1 MAGNLKHET
10 LNMKPETL
18 EPYQKM
24 TLHEH
29 ILKSAQPCFL
39 PNKKPCSIISI
50 SERDA
55 IAAALSLHKRHVEIA
70 ALEAGVVPQR
80 YIRNIGSLEISGQKK
95 LLQAKALLVGAGGL
109 GGTIAQLLAR
119 MGLGFLVIADGD
131 SFTEDNLN
139 RQAFSLEENVG
150 VSKVQAARS
159 QIMKINAATEVET
172 YEGFVT
178 AKELAFL
185 IQGAQVAIDALDN
198 MPSRFGLEAACKEAK
213 IPLVHGAVA
222 GFSGQVTVIYP
233 EEAGFSSF
241 YGSPT
246 TAPEK
251 GIEVELGNLAGIVSA
266 VASVQ
271 VQEAV
276 KIITGIGRPLRNRLL
291 FLDSLTG
298 SVETISLK

>member
-1 MAGNLKHET
+1 
-10 LNMKPETL
+10 
-18 EPYQKM
+18 M

-39 PNKKPCSIISI
+39 PNKRPCSIISI

-55 IAAALSLHKRHVEIA
+55 IAAALSLSKRKVEIA

-80 YIRNIGSLEISGQKK
+80 YLRNIGSLEIAGQKK

-119 MGLGFLVIADGD
+119 MGLGILVIADGD

-139 RQAFSLEENVG
+139 RQAFSLEENIG

-172 YEGFVT
+172 YEGYVT
-178 AKELAFL
+178 DKELAFL
-185 IQGAQVAIDALDN
+185 IQGAEVAVDALDN
-198 MPSRFGLEAACKEAK
+198 MPSRFSLEKVCKEAK
-213 IPLVHGAVA
+213 VPLVHGAVA

-233 EEAGFSSF
+233 EDTGFASF
-241 YGSPT
+241 YGSP
-246 TAPEK
+246 AAVPEK

-271 VQEAV
+271 VQEVV

-298 SVETISLK
+298 SVEIISLK

>member
-1 MAGNLKHET
+1 
-10 LNMKPETL
+10 
-18 EPYQKM
+18 M
-24 TLHEH
+24 TLHDH

-39 PNKKPCSIISI
+39 PNKRPCSIISI

-55 IAAALSLHKRHVEIA
+55 IAAALSLSKRKVEIA

-80 YIRNIGSLEISGQKK
+80 YLRNIGSLEVAGQKK

-119 MGLGFLVIADGD
+119 MGLGILVMADGD
-131 SFTEDNLN
+131 FFTEDNLN
-139 RQAFSLEENVG
+139 RQAFSLEENIG
-150 VSKVQAARS
+150 VSKVRAARS

-172 YEGFVT
+172 YEGYVT
-178 AKELAFL
+178 DKELAFL
-185 IQGAQVAIDALDN
+185 IQGAEVAVDALDN
-198 MPSRFGLEAACKEAK
+198 MPSRFSLEKVCKEAK
-213 IPLVHGAVA
+213 VPLVHGAVA

-233 EEAGFSSF
+233 EDTGFASF
-241 YGSPT
+241 YGSP
-246 TAPEK
+246 AAVPEK

-271 VQEAV
+271 VQEVV

-298 SVETISLK
+298 SVEIISLK

>member
-1 MAGNLKHET
+1 
-10 LNMKPETL
+10 
-18 EPYQKM
+18 M
-24 TLHEH
+24 TLHDH

-39 PNKKPCSIISI
+39 PNKRPCFIISI

-55 IAAALSLHKRHVEIA
+55 IAAALSLSKRKVEIA

-80 YIRNIGSLEISGQKK
+80 YLRNIGSLEISGQKK
-95 LLQAKALLVGAGGL
+95 LLQAKALLVGVGGL

-119 MGLGFLVIADGD
+119 MGLGILVMADGD

-139 RQAFSLEENVG
+139 RQAFSLEENIG
-150 VSKVQAARS
+150 VSKVRAARS

-172 YEGFVT
+172 YEGYVT
-178 AKELAFL
+178 DKELAFL
-185 IQGAQVAIDALDN
+185 IQGAEVAVDALDN
-198 MPSRFGLEAACKEAK
+198 MPSRFSLEKVCKEAK
-213 IPLVHGAVA
+213 VPLVHGAVA

-233 EEAGFSSF
+233 EDTGFASF
-241 YGSPT
+241 YGSP
-246 TAPEK
+246 AAVPEK

-271 VQEAV
+271 VQEVV

-291 FLDSLTG
+291 FLDSLMG
-298 SVETISLK
+298 SVEIISLK

>member
-1 MAGNLKHET
+1 
-10 LNMKPETL
+10 
-18 EPYQKM
+18 M

-39 PNKKPCSIISI
+39 PNKRPCSIISI

-55 IAAALSLHKRHVEIA
+55 IAAALGLPKRNVEIA

-80 YIRNIGSLEISGQKK
+80 YLRNIGSLEISGQKK

-119 MGLGFLVIADGD
+119 MGLGVLVIADGD
-131 SFTEDNLN
+131 AFTEDNLN

-159 QIMKINAATEVET
+159 QILKINAATEVEP
-172 YEGFVT
+172 YESYVT
-178 AKELAFL
+178 EKELTFL
-185 IQGAQVAIDALDN
+185 IQGAEVAIDALDN
-198 MPSRFGLEAACKEAK
+198 MSSRYSLERVCKAAKV
-213 IPLVHGAVA
+213 PLVHGAVA
-222 GFSGQVTVIYP
+222 GFSGQVTVICP
-233 EEAGFSSF
+233 EDVGFASF
-241 YGSPT
+241 YGSP
-246 TAPEK
+246 AAVPEK
-251 GIEVELGNLAGIVSA
+251 GIELELGNLAGIVSA
-266 VASVQ
+266 VASIQ